1 MPEAVKPKL
10 TRTLIYEI
18 ALPDFYAEDLDPA
31 DEVLIEM
38 YGTTEGQQ
46 QLTDEE
52 MFDAITES
60 SGMITGGHVRVM
72 ILTGSEAGNLLQ
84 VVDGFLVGGRVVPRV
99 PDHEREKDDRLDD
112 AEADY
117 VQFEARRRSAA

>member
-1 MPEAVKPKL
+1 MPDAAKATL

-18 ALPDFYAEDLDPA
+18 ALPDFYAEDLDPT
-31 DEVLIEM
+31 DQVLIEM

-72 ILTGSEAGNLLQ
+72 ILTGETGNLLQ